1 MLKLYSKVLLA
12 LLIACGAH
20 AQLNMSFV
28 GQLDYESEF
37 NGNRGDCSDIWGYVD
52 PSGHEYAIVGNENG
66 TSIVDITTDP
76 TNPTEVFFSPGANT
90 IWRDMKVYGTT
101 AYITNEGGNGLKIID
116 LSPLPAQLTA
126 ANVTQFTGSSYQF
139 TTAHNI
145 FIDVP
150 AGRAYITGA
159 NNGVGGAII
168 LDLTQDQL
176 NPVELGRYNDYY
188 MHDIYVRNDTLW
200 GGAIDD
206 GFFTVVDVSNPANCT
221 TMATQITP
229 STFSHN
235 VWLSDDGNTLYTT
248 DEVEDAYIAAYDVS
262 DLNNI
267 AEVDRIQSSPGQDVI
282 PHNVFVTNQ
291 DFLVTS
297 YYRDGVTIHDCSN
310 PNNMVEVGFY
320 DTSPGFTGGGFN
332 GCWGVY
338 PYLPSGLIIASDI
351 ENGCF
356 VLDPTYVAAS
366 FLEGNITDANT
377 TNPINNATV
386 DITAASV
393 IDNSDLAGDYL
404 SGVATAG
411 AYDVT
416 YSKLGYVTQTISGI
430 TLTSGITT
438 VQDVQLVPQITFTLE
453 GIVEDQN
460 GTPIPNA
467 QVVISSSQQTLT
479 TTTNGLGEFEFQGF
493 LSDVYNVTIGVW
505 GHHTICLSGQLL
517 DSNNGPYTYVLE
529 QGYSDFFDLDL
540 GWTVSGNAQTGDWE
554 RGIPDGTTYQGQDS
568 NPDED
573 SDDCG
578 DMAFVTGNG
587 GGQAGS
593 DDIDDGET
601 VLTSPMMDLS
611 TYQDPYM
618 SFERWFFNGGG
629 QGGGAPNDSIVIEL
643 SNGTQSAVLDFAIF
657 NDPQLSE
664 WAFKEVR
671 VEDYVPLTAFM
682 QVKVRAMDQGQ
693 GHLAEGGFDNFL
705 VRDSIIDVS
714 SVSELPFNDVT
725 VYPNPFTDEINIS
738 WNNNYS
744 NVTVTLIEPAT
755 GRIVLREALTESNK
769 LTLANS
775 LAKGVYM
782 LQLTSNDQ
790 LVATKRVVKM

>member
-20 AQLNMSFV
+20 AQLNMSLV
-28 GQLDYESEF
+28 GQLEYPAS
-37 NGNRGDCSDIWGYVD
+37 RGDCSDIWGYVD
-52 PSGHEYAIVGNENG
+52 GTGHEYAIVGNQNG
-66 TSIVDITTDP
+66 TSIVDISTDP
-76 TNPTEVFFSPGANT
+76 TNPTEIFFSPGAVT

-116 LSPLPAQLTA
+116 LSNLPGPITSSD
-126 ANVTQFTGSSYQF
+126 VYQFTGSSFPF

-159 NNGVGGAII
+159 DNGVGGAII

-176 NPVELGRYNDYY
+176 NPVELGRYDDFY
-188 MHDIYVRNDTLW
+188 MHDIFVRNDTLW
-200 GGAIDD
+200 GGAIND
-206 GFFTVVDVSNPANCT
+206 GFFTVADVSDPTNCI

-248 DEVEDAYIAAYDVS
+248 DEVADAYIAAYDVS

-267 AEVDRIQSSPGQDVI
+267 IETDRTQSSPGMDVI
-282 PHNVFVTNQ
+282 PHNTFVHNQ

-310 PNNMVEVGFY
+310 PNNLVQVGNY
-320 DTSPGFTGGGFN
+320 DTSPAFSGDGFN

-338 PYLPSGLIIASDI
+338 PYLPSGYIIASDI

-356 VLDPTYVAAS
+356 VLNPTYTAAA
-366 FLEGNITDANT
+366 FLEGNITDAST

-386 DITAASV
+386 DITAAS
-393 IDNSDLAGDYL
+393 ITDNSDLAGDYL

-411 AYDVT
+411 TYDVT
-416 YSKLGYVTQTISGI
+416 YSKLGYVTQTITGVTLSSGQ
-430 TLTSGITT
+430 TT
-438 VQDVQLVPQITFTLE
+438 IQDVALVPQVTFTLE
-453 GIVEDQN
+453 GIVEDTN

-467 QVVISSSQQTLT
+467 QVVISNSQQTLT

-493 LSDVYNVTIGVW
+493 LSDIYDVTIGIW
-505 GHHTICLSGQLL
+505 GHHTLCLTGQML
-517 DSNNGPYTYVLE
+517 DSNGGPYSYTLE
-529 QGYSDFFDLDL
+529 QGYSDYFDLDL

-554 RGIPDGTTYQGQDS
+554 RGIPNGTTYQNQQS
-568 NPDED
+568 NP
-573 SDDCG
+573 SDDSQDCG
-578 DMAFVTGNG
+578 NMAYVTGNA
-587 GGQAGS
+587 GGQAGN
-593 DDIDDGET
+593 DDIDNGET
-601 VLTSPMMDLS
+601 ILTSPMMDLS

-618 SFERWFFNGGG
+618 SFERWFFNSGGSG
-629 QGGGAPNDSIVIEL
+629 TPNDSIVIEL

-657 NDPQLSE
+657 NDPNASQ
-664 WAFKEVR
+664 WALKEVR
-671 VEDYVPLTAFM
+671 VTDYVPLSAFM

-693 GHLAEGGFDNFL
+693 GHLAEGGFDNFF
-705 VRDSIIDVS
+705 VRDSIKDVTN
-714 SVSELPFNDVT
+714 VSEIPMNDVT
-725 VYPNPFTDEINIS
+725 LFPNPFTNEINVS
-738 WNNNYS
+738 WNNNYK
-744 NVTVTLIEPAT
+744 NVVVTLIEPAT
-755 GRIVLREALTESNK
+755 GRVVMRNEMTEGNK
-769 LTLANS
+769 IAIEKS
-775 LAKGVYM
+775 IARGVY
-782 LQLTSNDQ
+782 LIQLTSNDQ
-790 LVATKRVVKM
+790 VIATKRVVKM

>member
-1 MLKLYSKVLLA
+1 MLKLYSNVLLA
-12 LLIACGAH
+12 LLIACGAN
-20 AQLNMSFV
+20 AQLNLSLV
-28 GQLDYESEF
+28 GQLDYDSEF
-37 NGNRGDCSDIWGYVD
+37 NGQRGDCSDIWGYVD
-52 PSGHEYAIVGNENG
+52 PSGHEYAIVGNQNG

-76 TNPTEVFFSPGANT
+76 SNPTEIFFSPGATT

-116 LSPLPAQLTA
+116 LSNLPGPIT
-126 ANVTQFTGSSYQF
+126 NGDVYQFTGTNFPF

-159 NNGVGGAII
+159 NWSEGGAII
-168 LDLTQDQL
+168 LDLTQDEL
-176 NPVELGRYNDYY
+176 NPVELGAYDDYY

-206 GFFTVVDVSNPANCT
+206 GFFTVVDVSNPASCV
-221 TMATQITP
+221 TMATQNTP

-248 DEVEDAYIAAYDVS
+248 DEVPDAYIAAYDVS
-262 DLNNI
+262 DLQNI
-267 AEVDRIQSSPGQDVI
+267 VELDRIQSSPGQDVI
-282 PHNVFVTNQ
+282 PHNVFVTNTN
-291 DFLVTS
+291 FLVTS

-320 DTSPGFTGGGFN
+320 DTSPLTGDGFN

-351 ENGCF
+351 ESGCF
-356 VLDPTYVAAS
+356 VFDPTYVGAS
-366 FLEGNITDANT
+366 FLEGNVTDAST

-386 DITAASV
+386 DITAANVS
-393 IDNSDLAGDYL
+393 DNSDLAGDYL

-411 AYDVT
+411 TYDVT
-416 YSKLGYVTQTISGI
+416 YSKLGYVTQTITGI
-430 TLTSGITT
+430 TLTSGQTT
-438 VQDVQLVPQITFTLE
+438 IQDVQLVPQITFTLE
-453 GIVEDQN
+453 GLVEDPN
-460 GTPIPNA
+460 GNPIPNA
-467 QVVISSSQQTLT
+467 QVVISNSQQTLT

-505 GHHTICLSGQLL
+505 GHHTICLTGQLL
-517 DSNNGPYTYVLE
+517 DSNGGPYTYVLE
-529 QGYSDFFDLDL
+529 EGYSDYFDLDL

-554 RGIPDGTTYQGQDS
+554 RGIPDGTTYQGQQS

-578 DMAFVTGNG
+578 DMAYVTGNG

-611 TYQDPYM
+611 NYNDPYM
-618 SFERWFFNGGG
+618 SFERWFFNDGG
-629 QGGGAPNDSIVIEL
+629 QGGAPNDSIVIEL

-657 NDPQLSE
+657 NDPQVSE
-664 WAFKEVR
+664 WAYKEVR
-671 VEDYVPLTAFM
+671 VVDFVPLTATM
-682 QVKVRAMDQGQ
+682 QVKVRSMDENG
-693 GHLAEGGFDNFL
+693 GHLVEGGFDNFF
-705 VRDSIIDVS
+705 VRDSTEEINVGIAD
-714 SVSELPFNDVT
+714 LTMNDVT

-738 WNNNYS
+738 WNQDYTDVS
-744 NVTVTLIEPAT
+744 VTVIEPAT
-755 GRIVLREALTESNK
+755 GRIVMREALNENNT
-769 LTLANS
+769 LTLGTA
-775 LAKGVYM
+775 LAKGVYI
-782 LQLTSNDQ
+782 LQIASDDQ
-790 LVATKRVVKM
+790 IVATKRVVKM

>member
-1 MLKLYSKVLLA
+1 MLKLYSNVLLA
-12 LLIACGAH
+12 LLIAGAAN
-20 AQLNMSFV
+20 AQLNLSLV

-37 NGNRGDCSDIWGYVD
+37 NGQRGDCSDIWGYVD
-52 PSGHEYAIVGNENG
+52 PNGHEYAIVGNQNG
-66 TSIVDITTDP
+66 TSIVDISTDP
-76 TNPTEVFFSPGANT
+76 TNPTEVFFSPGATT

-116 LSPLPAQLTA
+116 LSNLPGPIT
-126 ANVTQFTGSSYQF
+126 NNDVYQFTGTNFPFS
-139 TTAHNI
+139 TAHNI

-159 NNGVGGAII
+159 DWSEGGAII

-176 NPVELGRYNDYY
+176 NPVELGAYDDYY

-200 GGAIDD
+200 GGAIND

-267 AEVDRIQSSPGQDVI
+267 VETDRIQSSPGQDVI
-282 PHNVFVTNQ
+282 PHNVFVHNQ

-310 PNNMVEVGFY
+310 PNNLVEVGFY
-320 DTSPGFTGGGFN
+320 DTSPAFSGGGFN

-338 PYLPSGLIIASDI
+338 PYLPSGYIIASDI

-356 VLDPTYVAAS
+356 VLNPTYTAAS
-366 FLEGNITDANT
+366 FLEGNITDASNS
-377 TNPINNATV
+377 NPINNATI
-386 DITAASV
+386 DITAANV
-393 IDNSDLAGDYL
+393 VDNSDLSGDYL

-411 AYDVT
+411 TYDVT
-416 YSKLGYVTQTISGI
+416 YSKLGYVSQTITGV
-430 TLTSGITT
+430 TLTSGQTT
-438 VQDVQLVPQITFTLE
+438 IQDVALVPQITFTLE
-453 GIVEDQN
+453 GVVEDPN

-467 QVVISSSQQTLT
+467 QVVISNSQQTLT

-493 LSDVYNVTIGVW
+493 LSDVYDVTIGVW
-505 GHHTICLSGQLL
+505 GHHTICLTGQLL
-517 DSNNGPYTYVLE
+517 DSNGGPYTYVLE
-529 QGYSDFFDLDL
+529 QGYSDYFDLDL

-554 RGIPDGTTYQGQDS
+554 RGIPDGTTYLGAQS
-568 NPDED
+568 NPDVD

-611 TYQDPYM
+611 TYQDPYL

-629 QGGGAPNDSIVIEL
+629 QGGAPNDSIVIEL

-664 WAFKEVR
+664 WAYREVR
-671 VEDYVPLTAFM
+671 VTDYVPLTAFM
-682 QVKVRAMDQGQ
+682 QVKVRAMDQGS
-693 GHLAEGGFDNFL
+693 GHLAEGGFDNFF
-705 VRDSIIDVS
+705 VRDSIIDVTN
-714 SVSELPFNDVT
+714 VSELPKNEFT
-725 VYPNPFTDEINIS
+725 VYPNPFTEEINIR
-738 WNNNYS
+738 WNENYE
-744 NVTVTLIEPAT
+744 NVVVTLIEPAT
-755 GRIVLREALTESNK
+755 GRIVLREALSENNQLK
-769 LTLANS
+769 LQNS
-775 LAKGVYM
+775 LSKGIYM
-782 LQLTSNDQ
+782 LQLTSNEQ
-790 LVATKRVVKM
+790 VIATQRVVKM